1 MEIIFEME
9 KTIAPSIVRK
19 KFRSDEIHKMIKV
32 GILPEESGWE
42 LIRGEI
48 VRRMSIGSK
57 HVGTVIKIGKLFERK
72 IGEDVLVSTQNP
84 VHLDEYNEP
93 EPDVALLKPREDFYT
108 ESLPVP
114 TDVLLLVEVSDST
127 VEYDREFKK
136 ILYAEAEIAE
146 FWLVNLKNNTIECY
160 TSPKNGNYRLAKFLA
175 RGETIDSETIEKLS
189 LRVEE
194 ILGS

>member
-1 MEIIFEME
+1 METIFEME

-57 HVGTVIKIGKLFERK
+57 HVGTVIKAGKLFERK
-72 IGEDVLVSTQNP
+72 VGEFVLVSTQNP
-84 VHLDEYNEP
+84 IHLDEYNEP
-93 EPDVALLKPREDFYT
+93 EPDIALLKPREDFYT
-108 ESLPVP
+108 ESLPIP

-136 ILYAEAEIAE
+136 TLYAEAGIAE
-146 FWLVNLKNNTIECY
+146 FWLINLKKNTIECY
-160 TSPKNGNYRLAKFLA
+160 SSPKDGNYRLAKILEK
-175 RGETIDSETIEKLS
+175 GETIKSETIEKLT
-189 LRVEE
+189 LQVEE
-194 ILGS
+194 ITG